1 MTKKQGHGTQGKSL
15 KEDTRDIGYEQQ
27 WSRFRQ
33 INNLISSM
41 LVENISMSLSVAQ
54 FALNYYY
61 GSNISVS
68 ADAWVGKIKTRKY
81 LSTQT
86 TKGLYVHKL

>member
-1 MTKKQGHGTQGKSL
+1 MEHKATHSRKII
-15 KEDTRDIGYEQQ
+15 RDIGYEQQ

-41 LVENISMSLSVAQ
+41 LVENISMFLSVAQ

-68 ADAWVGKIKTRKY
+68 TDAWVGKIKTRKY

-86 TKGLYVHKL
+86 IEGLYVHKL

>member
-1 MTKKQGHGTQGKSL
+1 MTEKQGHGTQGDSL
-15 KEDTRDIGYEQQ
+15 QEDASDIGHEQQ
-27 WSRFRQ
+27 WSRLRQ
-33 INNLISSM
+33 IHKLISSM
-41 LVENISMSLSVAQ
+41 LAENISMSLSVAQ

-68 ADAWVGKIKTRKY
+68 TDAWVGKIKTRKY

-86 TKGLYVHKL
+86 TEGLYVHKL